1 MSFLIDCA
9 IELQNAPLNHNSTLL
24 EEENI
29 EIDGRKF
36 PSNIVKDWC
45 DININTVRPLSPRF
59 FVPEKIRV
67 DRNVLDRGSS
77 YAMECKIVK
86 KSAV

>member
-1 MSFLIDCA
+1 MACYFFPGQIRVRIGVDFVEFANID
-9 IELQNAPLNHNSTLL
+9 NS
-24 EEENI
+24 
-29 EIDGRKF
+29 
-36 PSNIVKDWC
+36 SNSEDS
-45 DININTVRPLSPRF
+45 DNTNTVRPRSPQF

-86 KSAV
+86 KTAV